1 MPSLANVATALEEL
15 RLLVPIAARDELV
28 QEVCAELVG
37 YGRLTPLL
45 SGEATDV
52 LVNGAGVVWWDRGK
66 GLERADVEF
75 GSVAEVR
82 QLAVRLAVSAG
93 RRLDE
98 SQPFVDALLADG
110 VRLHAV
116 LPPISGDCPAIS
128 LRIPRPTRG
137 GLDHWIQTASSVH
150 REQLLELIAVNAT
163 VVVSG
168 ATGSGKT
175 TLALEQAP
183 GIGCSPGAVVVR
195 SDVERK
201 RLAGIALEERMPAG
215 GYTPEASA
223 RVYAAMLK
231 RAERLLR
238 AGHSVVLDAVFAK
251 PEERGAAE
259 ALGRKLS
266 VPFHGLWLDIPKD
279 VAQARVAE
287 RQGDASDATPAV
299 VERQFSYA
307 LGDISWERR
316 RSGS

>member
-1 MPSLANVATALEEL
+1 
-15 RLLVPIAARDELV
+15 
-28 QEVCAELVG
+28 
-37 YGRLTPLL
+37 
-45 SGEATDV
+45 
-52 LVNGAGVVWWDRGK
+52 
-66 GLERADVEF
+66 
-75 GSVAEVR
+75 
-82 QLAVRLAVSAG
+82 
-93 RRLDE
+93 
-98 SQPFVDALLADG
+98 
-110 VRLHAV
+110 
-116 LPPISGDCPAIS
+116 
-128 LRIPRPTRG
+128 
-137 GLDHWIQTASSVH
+137 
-150 REQLLELIAVNAT
+150 
-163 VVVSG
+163 
-168 ATGSGKT
+168 
-175 TLALEQAP
+175 
-183 GIGCSPGAVVVR
+183 
-195 SDVERK
+195 
-201 RLAGIALEERMPAG
+201 MPAG